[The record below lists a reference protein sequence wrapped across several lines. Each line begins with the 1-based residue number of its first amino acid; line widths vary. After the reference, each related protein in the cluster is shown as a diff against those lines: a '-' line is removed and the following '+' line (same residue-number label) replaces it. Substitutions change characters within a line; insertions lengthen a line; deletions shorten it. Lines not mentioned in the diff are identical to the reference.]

1 MFILGQIESCLSLS
15 LLTLARLSAASETE
29 SQDFGW
35 ENKLKADKQDSGDE
49 EITAKVNGS
58 LKVT

>member
-1 MFILGQIESCLSLS
+1 M
-15 LLTLARLSAASETE
+15 TLARLSAASETE